1 MKLTQKVLDAGI
13 YVTVEFVP
21 FSKSRNANPN
31 AKTSD
36 KTLNWKVS
44 FTRNGQRFASDYS
57 QGIGHCPS
65 YKQNAQFTIDYCAK
79 LDLEVETGRKAKP
92 DMFAVRASKE
102 QIALDTD
109 DVIECL
115 IMDSSVLDYPNF
127 ESWADDFGYDKDSR
141 KAEAIYQEC
150 LKQAL
155 EMQALFG
162 RELMTALSS
171 IIGGME

>member
-1 MKLTQKVLDAGI
+1 MKLTQKVLDSGI
-13 YVTVEFVP
+13 YITVEFVP

-31 AKTSD
+31 AKTPD

-44 FTRNGQRFASDYS
+44 FTRNGQRFASDYQ

-65 YKQNAQFTIDYCAK
+65 YKQNARYTIEYCE
-79 LDLEVETGRKAKP
+79 LIDLEVETGRKAISNG
-92 DMFAVRASKE
+92 FARSMGKE
-102 QIALDTD
+102 QITLDTD
-109 DVIECL
+109 HVIECL

-127 ESWADDFGYDKDSR
+127 ESWAGDFGYDKDSR

-162 RELMTALSS
+162 RELITALSS